1 MRKNK
6 NNKRTLR
13 SIILGA
19 SLMGAFPGT
28 VLSIYG
34 SASCLQLLSK
44 VDSKEELS
52 ALFRD
57 IYLARGRISAEQKS
71 RLLALYGCRNDLEYV
86 VSSFCW
92 MNHGKNVGPID
103 PKMIDSIERN
113 ILIIFEEEE
122 FIRSLVEHATYIDGP
137 NDVSG
142 VNIEKTVRQIIDQAG
157 EMYSDDDEPE
167 KIKAA
172 LMRKYPA
179 YVRTIDFV
187 MYEVEHRYDDRYGS
201 TESYILNR
209 SNPLELQ
216 SLREVKRISIL
227 SRRTILAIIERI
239 GGFLMNELP
248 DCGALISLATKIKDR
263 FQVPYIPEC
272 APIEWDDLGGQQLP
286 PKAQALK
293 ILLKALLDTIAKQNP
308 EHAEAIID
316 SIEAEAIL
324 IEASSP
330 DLIEAS
336 PDCMLLERRLSQ
348 LFQNQSIAESIIDPT
363 VAILKNTF
371 PGCEA
376 TIDFAIQII
385 ENELLM
391 SYGFFDEIF
400 FPEMQASEALW
411 RALSNTVLQGQEI
424 KLKIIEGVSE
434 ILMEEYHLFK
444 GIIDLATHPGAMDFM
459 IKHILKIAAEG
470 D

>member
-1 MRKNK
+1 MKKNK

-34 SASCLQLLSK
+34 SVSCLRSLSEI
-44 VDSKEELS
+44 DFKEELS
-52 ALFRD
+52 ALFRN
-57 IYLARGRISAEQKS
+57 IYLAKGRISAEQKD
-71 RLLALYGCRNDLEYV
+71 RLLALYSYRNNLEYV
-86 VSSFCW
+86 VTSFCW
-92 MNHGKNVGPID
+92 MHHSKKVGPID
-103 PKMIDSIERN
+103 LRMIDSVKRS
-113 ILIIFEEEE
+113 ILIIFEEEG
-122 FIRSLVEHATYIDGP
+122 FIRSLVEHATYLDGP
-137 NDVSG
+137 SDVSG
-142 VNIEKTVRQIIDQAG
+142 VNIERTVRQIIDQAE
-157 EMYSDDDEPE
+157 EMYSNDDEPGE
-167 KIKAA
+167 IRAA

-179 YVRTIDFV
+179 YERTIDFV
-187 MYEVEHRYDDRYGS
+187 MYDVEHKYDDRYDS
-201 TESYILNR
+201 PESYILKR

-216 SLREVKRISIL
+216 SLKAVKRISIL

-239 GGFLMNELP
+239 GGILMSELP

-272 APIEWDDLGGQQLP
+272 APIKWDDLEGQQLP

-308 EHAEAIID
+308 ERAEAIID

-324 IEASSP
+324 IEAS
-330 DLIEAS
+330 
-336 PDCMLLERRLSQ
+336 PDCMSLEGRLSR
-348 LFQNQSIAESIIDPT
+348 LFQNQSIVESIIDPT

-376 TIDFAIQII
+376 TIDFTIQII
-385 ENELLM
+385 ENELLTP
-391 SYGFFDEIF
+391 YGFFDKIF
-400 FPEMQASEALW
+400 FPEMQASEALL
-411 RALSNTVLQGQEI
+411 RALSDTVLQGQEI
-424 KLKIIEGVSE
+424 KPKIVESVSE
-434 ILMEEYHLFK
+434 ILMEESHLFE
-444 GIIDLATHPGAMDFM
+444 GIIDLATHPEAMDFM